1 MCCALLTLSK
11 HYLVFDGLFLS
22 DLSRLLGILF
32 LYLFFREVRNLNL
45 VCSHEMTENVLN
57 SMMTVTD
64 LKKLLLLDL
73 AVWVLCYYS
82 PKLCQGIYFS
92 HY

>member
-11 HYLVFDGLFLS
+11 RCLVFDGSFLS
-22 DLSRLLGILF
+22 DLLRLLGILF

-57 SMMTVTD
+57 YITRVTD
-64 LKKLLLLDL
+64 LKKLLLLDP
-73 AVWVLCYYS
+73 AIGVLCYNS
-82 PKLCQGIYFS
+82 PKLCQAIYFS

>member
-11 HYLVFDGLFLS
+11 RCLVFDGSFLS
-22 DLSRLLGILF
+22 DLLRLLGILF

-57 SMMTVTD
+57 SIMRVTD
-64 LKKLLLLDL
+64 LKKLLLLDP
-73 AVWVLCYYS
+73 AVRVLCYNS
-82 PKLCQGIYFS
+82 PKLCQAIYFS